1 MHCMVTLQQGFF
13 ILPNFFAVLSF
24 IALGLFLW
32 VVMTRL
38 QRQRVQTHQAD
49 LQRMLSLLDDAY
61 HDGRINKETYLRQ
74 RTLLLKNNK

>member
-1 MHCMVTLQQGFF
+1 MVTLQQGFF